1 MAINRTNKVLGMY
14 RRALRWPFG
23 RKLFSVFASRQAPY
37 FATISPLVNILVPN
51 HCEIL
56 LRKRKRVQ
64 NHIGTVHVIAIANG
78 LEMAMGFMAEASI
91 PAHLRWIPKGME
103 LSYPAK
109 APTDIRCTAR
119 VSAED
124 WKPGDLPVKVEAI
137 DSEGNIVVAGTIHL
151 WISEKPPKK

>member
-1 MAINRTNKVLGMY
+1 MAANMNKVLGMY
-14 RRALRWPFG
+14 RRALRWPLG
-23 RKLFSVFASRQAPY
+23 RQLFSRFAARQAPY
-37 FATISPLVNILVPN
+37 FATISPLINTLEPN

-103 LSYPAK
+103 LNYPNK
-109 APTDIRCTAR
+109 APSDIRCTAR
-119 VSAED
+119 VSADD

-137 DSEGNIVVAGTIHL
+137 DSQGNIVVAGIIHL
-151 WISEKPPKK
+151 WISEKPPK